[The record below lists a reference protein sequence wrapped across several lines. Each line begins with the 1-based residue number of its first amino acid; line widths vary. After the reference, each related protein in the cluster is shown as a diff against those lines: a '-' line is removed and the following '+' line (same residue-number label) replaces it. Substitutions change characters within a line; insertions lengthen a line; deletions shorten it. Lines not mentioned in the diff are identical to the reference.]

1 MSSPTTPPQKP
12 DLKDHQSSPENN
24 LPPSSETHSSF
35 PNTTLEAPVSDSQ
48 DDSSDPIQQPETLA
62 PHSLLYNQ
70 KRRCRKRLF
79 TETFGNPSFCLHRI
93 GGGLSKEVDVE
104 ALIAISVGFP
114 VDSLTEEETEAN
126 VVSMVGGR
134 EQANYIAVRNHILT
148 RWRSH
153 VSAWLTRGHALESI
167 WAELKAMVD
176 SAYNFLRQ
184 HGYINFG
191 MAQWNKWEST
201 CSSCK
206 ENGVAPT

>member
-1 MSSPTTPPQKP
+1 
-12 DLKDHQSSPENN
+12 
-24 LPPSSETHSSF
+24 
-35 PNTTLEAPVSDSQ
+35 
-48 DDSSDPIQQPETLA
+48 
-62 PHSLLYNQ
+62 
-70 KRRCRKRLF
+70 
-79 TETFGNPSFCLHRI
+79 
-93 GGGLSKEVDVE
+93 
-104 ALIAISVGFP
+104 
-114 VDSLTEEETEAN
+114 
-126 VVSMVGGR
+126 MVGGR